1 MTERLRLR
9 LPSLDDAE
17 AIFASYARDAD
28 VTRYLRWKAH
38 TTLAHTV
45 AFLHQAVAAVEALTE
60 AHWVIERRDLDG
72 PIGMIGLRFSEHG
85 AELGYVLAR
94 RSWHQGYAPEAA
106 RAVVDLALAEPAIH
120 RGGRLRRGARR
131 LRPRAREDRHGA
143 RGPAPTVG
151 GPSERQRDAARLL
164 VLRAREGVTAPLLG
178 SLRSPI

>member
-28 VTRYLRWKAH
+28 VTRYLRWKTH

-45 AFLHQAVAAVEALTE
+45 AFLHQAVAAVEAQTE
-60 AHWVIERRDLDG
+60 AHWVIERRDVDG
-72 PIGMIGLRFSEHG
+72 PIGMIALRFSEQG
-85 AELGYVLAR
+85 AELGYVLER

-120 RGGRLRRGARR
+120 RAWAVCDVEHGASARVLQKIGMEREGLLRRWVVLPNLSATPRDCWCYARVK
-131 LRPRAREDRHGA
+131 A
-143 RGPAPTVG
+143 
-151 GPSERQRDAARLL
+151 
-164 VLRAREGVTAPLLG
+164 
-178 SLRSPI
+178 